1 MLAVFPAV
9 GSFSMPHPSERNRA
23 VSTAKA
29 VTDQS
34 FEAEV
39 LTNPRPVIVE
49 YWAPWCG
56 PCRQIGP
63 VLDAIAAEYAGRVD
77 VVKVNTDEN
86 PESMTRYGVM
96 MVPTINLFSGGEVVK
111 QVIGAKSKSAL
122 LREFA
127 DFI

>member
-1 MLAVFPAV
+1 MSAA
-9 GSFSMPHPSERNRA
+9 RD
-23 VSTAKA
+23 

-34 FEAEV
+34 FDADV
-39 LTNPRPVIVE
+39 LASPRPVIVE

-56 PCRQIGP
+56 PCRQVGL
-63 VLDAIAAEYAGRVD
+63 VLDAIAAEYSGRVD

-86 PESMTRYGVM
+86 PESMVKYGVM
-96 MVPTINLFSGGEVVK
+96 AVPTINLFSGGEVVK
-111 QVIGAKSKSAL
+111 QVVGAKSKAAL

>member
-1 MLAVFPAV
+1 M
-9 GSFSMPHPSERNRA
+9 SM
-23 VSTAKA
+23 AKE

-34 FEAEV
+34 FEADV
-39 LTNPRPVIVE
+39 LASPRPVIVE

-56 PCRQIGP
+56 PCRQVGP
-63 VLDAIAAEYAGRVD
+63 VLDAIATEYAGNVD

-86 PESMTRYGVM
+86 PEVMVRYGIM

-111 QVIGAKSKSAL
+111 QVVGAKSKAAL